1 MHIPDLFRFYHPGA
15 ASGATVELD
24 AEEAKHARVLRFQVG
39 DEVHLVDGKGSLF
52 SGKSLPSKR
61 RFEVSELTRIAQ
73 TERPVNAVTLAVAP
87 TKNTARFEWVIEK
100 AVELG
105 IGNIVPL
112 LTEHSERSKLRLD
125 RLERIALSAMKQSK
139 SLWMAE
145 ISALQ
150 PFQPYLQ
157 NLGSNAWIAHCHD
170 DLPKQ
175 NVRELIA
182 LPSVE
187 PVVLLV
193 GPEGDFSAEEVKL
206 ALQQGCKGLDLGPKR
221 LRTET
226 AAIAVAIAAALMRA

>member
-24 AEEAKHARVLRFQVG
+24 AEEAKHARVLRFQAG
-39 DEVHLVDGKGSLF
+39 DEMHLVDGKGKLF
-52 SGKSLPSKR
+52 SGKAFPAKR
-61 RFEVSELTRIAQ
+61 RFEVSELTLITK
-73 TERPVNAVTLAVAP
+73 TERPAHTITLAVAP

-105 IGNIVPL
+105 IGSIVPL
-112 LTEHSERSKLRLD
+112 VTEHSERSTLRLD

-150 PFQPYLQ
+150 PFQTYLDG
-157 NLGSNAWIAHCHD
+157 LGDNAWIAHCHD
-170 DLPKQ
+170 ELPKQ
-175 NVRELIA
+175 SVRELIA
-182 LPSVE
+182 LPSE
-187 PVVLLV
+187 KEVVLLV
-193 GPEGDFSAEEVKL
+193 GPEGDFSSEEVKL
-206 ALQQGCKGLDLGPKR
+206 ALQNGCKGLDLGPKR